1 MHAGGRVAEVLQHP
15 WLGYVGAA
23 PAPAGAPPSAAA
35 CVQSEA
41 ELLAAVAQAR
51 RAGRRRLLAPRPA
64 ATLPGSPGDPGAAL
78 AGPMRNGAEA
88 DPQAH
93 GTPPGAAPER
103 QRGTSSTGSSP
114 GSTSP
119 AGDGAS
125 SSPGSDTAAWAAE
138 RLHSAEERL
147 VLERRRLRAARRAR
161 RPHTVE

>member
-88 DPQAH
+88 GPQAH
-93 GTPPGAAPER
+93 GTPPGAPER
-103 QRGTSSTGSSP
+103 RRGTSSTGSSP